1 LYTQFLIVALSNKL
15 VPLPI
20 SFMFLRSD
28 IVEKWRR
35 FFLIQI
41 KTLIKTMLIMIR
53 TEYDNSII
61 VIKIVSM

>member
-1 LYTQFLIVALSNKL
+1 
-15 VPLPI
+15 
-20 SFMFLRSD
+20 MFLRSD

-35 FFLIQI
+35 FFVIQI
-41 KTLIKTMLIMIR
+41 KILIKTMLIMIR